1 MTGSE
6 HKVATGQSQIGHT
19 HAMCM
24 VKASLSA
31 LSTHTAA
38 FFKNIEPLRRSILA
52 RATWNIS
59 YVHDIV

>member
-1 MTGSE
+1 
-6 HKVATGQSQIGHT
+6 
-19 HAMCM
+19 MCM